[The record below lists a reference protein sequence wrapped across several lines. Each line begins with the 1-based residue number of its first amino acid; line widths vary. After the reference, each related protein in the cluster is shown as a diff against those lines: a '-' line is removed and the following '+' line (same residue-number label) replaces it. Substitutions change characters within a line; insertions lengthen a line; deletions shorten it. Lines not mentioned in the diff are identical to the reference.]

1 LTLVSITVCARN
13 AENWVDQCLSSLF
26 SQDHRPLEIIAV
38 NDGSTDSTFERMKTF
53 KEKNETPDINLTIID
68 SDAKGLSAGRQIG
81 LDCSKGQW
89 VAITDIDCCP
99 ESNWISSMISV
110 CNGYPSEDVM
120 AVTGRTV
127 FNKGN
132 TRVSR
137 LRSEE
142 IRRKYI
148 GRSRVTTL
156 ANGPCSMFRRDALI
170 SIGGFNPSWYHAE
183 DMEVSLRLI
192 EKGGTIIYSPE
203 ALVNHVAEE
212 QLSIFLKKR
221 IRDARAHVRI
231 IRKYGLYG
239 GRLPNGTSV
248 KHDFTDDAVRA
259 SKYFPLLLL
268 SLVILGI
275 ISQSSQNLGIM
286 LALIPIM
293 IVVIHPESRLR
304 ILWSIS
310 LWVGVSMGIFDS
322 VFRKKGH

>member
-1 LTLVSITVCARN
+1 
-13 AENWVDQCLSSLF
+13 
-26 SQDHRPLEIIAV
+26 
-38 NDGSTDSTFERMKTF
+38 
-53 KEKNETPDINLTIID
+53 
-68 SDAKGLSAGRQIG
+68 
-81 LDCSKGQW
+81 
-89 VAITDIDCCP
+89 
-99 ESNWISSMISV
+99 
-110 CNGYPSEDVM
+110 
-120 AVTGRTV
+120 
-127 FNKGN
+127 
-132 TRVSR
+132 
-137 LRSEE
+137 
-142 IRRKYI
+142 
-148 GRSRVTTL
+148 
-156 ANGPCSMFRRDALI
+156 
-170 SIGGFNPSWYHAE
+170 
-183 DMEVSLRLI
+183 MEVSLRLI

-275 ISQSSQNLGIM
+275 ILV
-286 LALIPIM
+286 LIPIM

>member
-13 AENWVDQCLSSLF
+13 AENWVYQCLSSLF
-26 SQDHRPLEIIAV
+26 SQDHRPLEIIVV
-38 NDGSTDSTFERMKTF
+38 NDGSTDSTFEKMKIF
-53 KEKNETPDINLTIID
+53 KEKNGTPDVNLTIID

-81 LDCSKGQW
+81 LGLSKGQW

-99 ESNWISSMISV
+99 EPNWISSMLSE
-110 CNGYPSEDVM
+110 CEGHPGEDVM
-120 AVTGRTV
+120 AVTGKTV
-127 FNKGN
+127 FNEGN

-137 LRSEE
+137 LRSKE

-148 GRSRVTTL
+148 ARSRVTTL

-203 ALVNHVAEE
+203 AIVNHVAED

-248 KHDFTDDAVRA
+248 KHDFTGDAVRA
-259 SKYFPLLLL
+259 SIFFPLLLL
-268 SLVILGI
+268 SIIILGI
-275 ISQSSQNLGIM
+275 IPQSSQNIGIISAVI
-286 LALIPIM
+286 LTM
-293 IVVIHPESRLR
+293 IVIHPGSRLR

-310 LWVGVSMGIFDS
+310 LWFGVSMGIFD
-322 VFRKKGH
+322 FIFGKRGH

>member
-1 LTLVSITVCARN
+1 MTLVSITVCARN

>member
-1 LTLVSITVCARN
+1 MTLVSITVCARN

-110 CNGYPSEDVM
+110 CDGYPSEDVM

-275 ISQSSQNLGIM
+275 ISQSSQNLGII
-286 LALIPIM
+286 LVLIPIM

>member
-170 SIGGFNPSWYHAE
+170 SIGGFNPYWYHAE